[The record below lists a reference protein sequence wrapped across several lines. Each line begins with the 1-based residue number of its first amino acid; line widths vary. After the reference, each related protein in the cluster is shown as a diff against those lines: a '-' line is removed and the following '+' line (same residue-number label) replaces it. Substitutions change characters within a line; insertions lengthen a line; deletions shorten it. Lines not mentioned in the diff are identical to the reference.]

1 MITTHFPMWGYLIII
16 MSVFTILCISAIS
29 LWKYKLKIL
38 QNMPCLVIR
47 KPKIRMGLKKK
58 PNMTAEKD
66 GDNEVEVATSL
77 LTDIELPMISNR
89 IIKEKF
95 VFWTLNN

>member
-1 MITTHFPMWGYLIII
+1 
-16 MSVFTILCISAIS
+16 MSVFTILCISAIC
-29 LWKYKLKIL
+29 LCKYKLKFF

-47 KPKIRMGLKKK
+47 KPKIRMGLKTK
-58 PNMTAEKD
+58 PNMSAEED

-77 LTDIELPMISNR
+77 LTDIERPMPSNR

-95 VFWTLNN
+95 VVLDTK